1 LIVTLGHGEL
11 LDYWDD
17 FDVNA
22 VNHKVFCKGKGSVN
36 VVGSGDG
43 EGAPNATADTI
54 IGTLSATDID
64 TTNDGLTYSI
74 NDTNFKITGT
84 QLQL

>member
-1 LIVTLGHGEL
+1 LSATDIDTTNDGLT
-11 LDYWDD
+11 YWDD

-43 EGAPNATADTI
+43 EGDWECVCDFS
-54 IGTLSATDID
+54 GID
-64 TTNDGLTYSI
+64 
-74 NDTNFKITGT
+74 F
-84 QLQL
+84 

>member
-1 LIVTLGHGEL
+1 VDSNDSACFADYPTLIVTLGHGEL

-43 EGAPNATADTI
+43 EGDWECVCDFS
-54 IGTLSATDID
+54 GID
-64 TTNDGLTYSI
+64 L
-74 NDTNFKITGT
+74 
-84 QLQL
+84 